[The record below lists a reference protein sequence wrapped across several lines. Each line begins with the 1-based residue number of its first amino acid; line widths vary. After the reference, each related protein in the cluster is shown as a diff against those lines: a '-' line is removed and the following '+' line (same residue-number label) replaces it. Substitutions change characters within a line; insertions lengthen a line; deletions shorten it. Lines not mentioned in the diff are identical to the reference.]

1 MSFEFT
7 PDEQRRVALAQ
18 LAGIKLDPIGH
29 ADLAVVA
36 TLGTVY
42 FIDFIAVAFLLWN
55 RKYAPLKS
63 KYPILMSCCLLSM
76 FIWFLGDLVLK
87 SHVHVRGVVLSSCM
101 FFCVWMRVMFGCFMV
116 SGLITIR
123 SYALFCIF
131 RKNCAFRGQ
140 YVYWSWSAVGAL
152 ALVFVLVTYIMPRE
166 HTVHYIPLVQMCNM
180 GYTYRAIVQS
190 LLWLTW
196 TVNALIN
203 YRLRNITSSFN
214 ESREMGVACI
224 SVFLLLTF
232 NTVIL
237 YAYPMYPTRTSLRV
251 TETLLSHTLANF
263 LWWFIMYE
271 SIFNCAFRRK
281 LYLVRWKDK
290 LVRDGL
296 QKQYQISR
304 TVDPFSATMMSVDS
318 GNPAAAKH
326 ITLPRDVIESSSS
339 PRGFETRMSFSRHSG
354 HRQESTTHGVLGGGG
369 GVSAMAAGGGS
380 SSGRMWYASSTDNNG
395 NNANGSSSLLSTEDL
410 AAAEDD
416 NSNIMLF
423 SPARADS
430 RPLNNLENISSA
442 TTIHDDNSNGGGS
455 SSSGGG
461 GTPLSRYHFPAPPK
475 SSMANADSD

>member
-7 PDEQRRVALAQ
+7 PDEQRRVVLAQ

-42 FIDFIAVAFLLWN
+42 FIDFIAVGFLLWN

-63 KYPILMSCCLLSM
+63 KYPILMSCCLLGM

-131 RKNCAFRGQ
+131 RKNCAYRGQ

-152 ALVFVLVTYIMPRE
+152 ALAFVLITYVMPRE
-166 HTVHYIPLVQMCNM
+166 HTVHYIPLIQMCNM

-190 LLWLTW
+190 LLWVTW

-214 ESREMGVACI
+214 ESREMGVACV

-237 YAYPMYPTRTSLRV
+237 YAYPMYPTRTALRV

-281 LYLVRWKDK
+281 LYLVEWKDK

-304 TVDPFSATMMSVDS
+304 TVDPFSATMLSVDS
-318 GNPAAAKH
+318 SSPAKLV
-326 ITLPRDVIESSSS
+326 TLPRDVIESSSES
-339 PRGFETRMSFSRHSG
+339 PRGFEARMSFSSP
-354 HRQESTTHGVLGGGG
+354 HRQESTTHGVLSG
-369 GVSAMAAGGGS
+369 SAVTAAVVVNTS
-380 SSGRMWYASSTDNNG
+380 SSGRMWYAENSNL
-395 NNANGSSSLLSTEDL
+395 NGSASMLSAEDL
-410 AAAEDD
+410 ATAEEDD

-423 SPARADS
+423 SPARADC
-430 RPLNNLENISSA
+430 RPLNSLENASSA
-442 TTIHDDNSNGGGS
+442 TTIHDGSNGGVA
-455 SSSGGG
+455 SGGA
-461 GTPLSRYHFPAPPK
+461 TPLSRYHFPTPPK
-475 SSMANADSD
+475 SSGNNVE

>member
-7 PDEQRRVALAQ
+7 PDEHRRVLLAQ

-42 FIDFIAVAFLLWN
+42 FIDFVAVAFLLWN

-87 SHVHVRGVVLSSCM
+87 SHVHVRGYVLSSCM
-101 FFCVWMRVMFGCFMV
+101 LFCVWMRVMFGCFMV

-131 RKNCAFRGQ
+131 RKNCAYRGQ
-140 YVYWSWSAVGAL
+140 YVYWSWGAVGAL
-152 ALVFVLVTYIMPRE
+152 ALAFILVTYVMPKE

-190 LLWLTW
+190 LLWVTW
-196 TVNALIN
+196 MVNALIN

-281 LYLVRWKDK
+281 QYLARWKEK

-304 TVDPFSATMMSVDS
+304 TVDPFSATMLSVDS
-318 GNPAAAKH
+318 GNPTK
-326 ITLPRDVIESSSS
+326 LVGMPRGGVGNDVIESS
-339 PRGFETRMSFSRHSG
+339 PVRGFEARMSFS
-354 HRQESTTHGVLGGGG
+354 RQESTTHGVIGS
-369 GVSAMAAGGGS
+369 GVTASAS
-380 SSGRMWYASSTDNNG
+380 
-395 NNANGSSSLLSTEDL
+395 
-410 AAAEDD
+410 
-416 NSNIMLF
+416 
-423 SPARADS
+423 AR
-430 RPLNNLENISSA
+430 I
-442 TTIHDDNSNGGGS
+442 
-455 SSSGGG
+455 
-461 GTPLSRYHFPAPPK
+461 
-475 SSMANADSD
+475 